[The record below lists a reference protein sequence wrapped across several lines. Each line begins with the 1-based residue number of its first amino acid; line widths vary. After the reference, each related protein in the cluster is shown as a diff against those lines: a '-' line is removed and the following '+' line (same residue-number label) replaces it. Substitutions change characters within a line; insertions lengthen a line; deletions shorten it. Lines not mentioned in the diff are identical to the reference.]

1 MKAYFHSRGCTV
13 VTLTRLFIHP
23 VKSMRGIGLT
33 HALADI
39 SGLAFDRIFM
49 ITEPDGTFIT
59 ARQFPQ
65 MVRFTPSPFHDGL
78 HLTAPDGSS
87 ALVLFADFATQDA
100 PTEVWG
106 NHFTAR
112 IAPVAIN
119 QWLSSF
125 FSRDVQL
132 RWVGPQLT
140 RRVKRHVDV
149 PLSFADGYPYLLA
162 NEASLRDVQQRCP
175 ASVKMEQFRPNLVV
189 SGAGAWEEDTWKV
202 IRIGDVIFD
211 VAKPCSRCIFTTVSP
226 EKGQKHP
233 SGEPLATLQT
243 FRTAVDNGDV
253 DFGQN
258 LIARNSGVI
267 RVGDEVEILAT
278 GPARAYGAAESDDTV
293 AEQQPDATVLIDWQ
307 GQTFRG
313 NNQQVLLEQLE
324 NQGIRVPYSC
334 RAGICGC
341 CRIRLVDGEVSPL
354 KKSAIGDDG
363 TILCCSCVPK
373 TAIRLES

>member
-33 HALADI
+33 HALADV

-87 ALVLFADFATQDA
+87 ALVRFADFATQDA

-267 RVGDEVEILAT
+267 RVGNEVEILAT